1 MSEKTKIYVSV
12 TSSASTTRTIA
23 TALAEDG
30 TVLARQEAPSLTRAK
45 HALGITSGHMHD
57 VYAKAYPNGYE
68 LEFVGE
74 PERHEGYQAAFLRG
88 AQARTENVGAGQ
100 EPIRVI
106 EVAEPNATNT
116 SIVNDLDAIDQVMA
130 EAEQEA
136 IPDWKRKPVTPLTQE
151 ELAERV
157 FTMEAPVVFVE
168 QLAPTEGENLGD
180 ATLTDAALTEVASTP
195 ATDGQREISL
205 PEDSQS

>member
-1 MSEKTKIYVSV
+1 MSEKTKIYVAV
-12 TSSASTTRTIA
+12 TSSARTTLTIA

-30 TVLARQEAPSLTRAK
+30 NVLARQEAPSLTRAQ

-74 PERHEGYQAAFLRG
+74 PQRHEGYQAAFLRG
-88 AQARTENVGAGQ
+88 AQTRTENVGAGQ

-106 EVAEPNATNT
+106 EVVAPNATNT
-116 SIVNDLDAIDQVMA
+116 SIVDDLDAIDQVIT

-136 IPDWKRKPVTPLTQE
+136 IPEHCLEDDC
-151 ELAERV
+151 ERV
-157 FTMEAPVVFVE
+157 PEEKIRRVIIDS
-168 QLAPTEGENLGD
+168 QNLGD

-195 ATDGQREISL
+195 TTDGQQEISL